1 MDSSSPVPGTLFLFL
16 ALKVARGIP
25 EPGRW
30 SVLFCHAK
38 QLEQKGLAD
47 VPIINSKGKMEV
59 MKVEMQV
66 ESVRGFSGHSD
77 RKQLMNYLRRIK
89 PKPERII
96 ILHGEKSKSLN
107 MANLFKRKY
116 NVESLVPKVLETIK
130 LR

>member
-1 MDSSSPVPGTLFLFL
+1 V
-16 ALKVARGIP
+16 
-25 EPGRW
+25 
-30 SVLFCHAK
+30 
-38 QLEQKGLAD
+38 QKSLAD
-47 VPIINSKGKMEV
+47 VPIINSNGKMEV

-77 RKQLMNYLRRIK
+77 RRQLMNYLRRIK

-116 NVESLVPKVLETIK
+116 NVESLVPEVLETVK